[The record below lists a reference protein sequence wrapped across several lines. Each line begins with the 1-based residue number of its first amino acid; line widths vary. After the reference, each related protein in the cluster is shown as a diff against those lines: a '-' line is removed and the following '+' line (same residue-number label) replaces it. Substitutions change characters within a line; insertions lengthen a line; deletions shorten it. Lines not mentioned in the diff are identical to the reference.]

1 LLHRTSSAVEPI
13 QAAGKNARPLH
24 ARQFRG
30 NSFDAPSDARVNAT
44 TTERNQRRTNRQLP
58 DPCPMWIVQI
68 ALRRPY
74 TFLVMALLILL
85 ATPLAL
91 LNMATDI
98 FPEINIP
105 VVSVIWNYGGLSAQE
120 MGQRITA
127 VTERALTTTVS
138 DIEHIE
144 SQSLAGVAV
153 VKIFFQPSANIP
165 TAIAQV
171 VSISSAQLR
180 QLPPGL
186 TPPLIIKYSASS
198 VPVIQLG
205 LSDPTLSEQA
215 LFDAATNNL
224 RPKLVT
230 IPGAAVPWPYGGKF
244 RQISVDLDTEAL
256 LAKGLT
262 PLDVVNAVNTQN
274 LVLPSGTAKI
284 GDTEFNVAVKG
295 SPDTIAGLNDL
306 PVRTVNGATTYLREV
321 AHVRDGFQP
330 QTNVVRQDGQRGVL
344 LSILKNGGSSTLQI
358 VNDLRAMLPVAL
370 TSLPETLKVTP
381 LFDQSVFVKAAIS
394 GVVREALIAA
404 CLTAALILLFLGNWR
419 STCIIAVSIPLSIL
433 SSVLALWTL
442 GETINIMTLGG
453 LALAVGILV
462 DDATVTI
469 ENIERHIH
477 QGTDLHEAILTGA
490 GEIAVP
496 ALVST
501 LCICIVFVPM
511 FFLTGVAHFLFVPL
525 AEAVVFAML
534 ASYVLSRTLVPT
546 LVMLL
551 MDRAHAP
558 AADAPPGALRRVYLR
573 FDAAFER
580 MRGGYVLILSQLLT
594 RRGRFGGFFVAFCA
608 LSCLLY
614 PFLGRDFF
622 PRVDAGL
629 IRLHVRAPTGT
640 RIEETAR
647 LADRVDSAIREI
659 IPPAELDTILDNIGL
674 PYSGINLSYSNGG
687 TIGTLD
693 SEIQVALKPDHGPT
707 NDYVRQLRA
716 ELPRRFPGVEFF
728 FQPADIVT
736 QILNFGLPSAIDVQ
750 ISGNA
755 LAANYAVAGKLLAE
769 VRQIPGAV
777 DARIQQRLDEPGVS
791 LQIDRTKVQQLGLSA
806 ADVANNVLLSLSGS
820 TQTQPAFWL
829 NPANGIV
836 YNIAVQSPQ
845 YRVDSVDAL
854 LRTPVN
860 AAGGSG
866 TTQLL
871 GNLVKL
877 DPERQLA
884 VVSHYDIS
892 PVVDLYLSVD
902 GTDLGTVAAAVQ
914 DLVDKHR
921 AELPRGSHIT
931 VRGQVKTMQTS
942 FIGLGIGLVMAIV
955 LVYLLIVVN
964 FQSWVDP
971 FIIITAL
978 PAALAGIAWMLLI
991 TGTTLSVPALTGAIM
1006 TMGVATAN
1014 SILMVSF
1021 ARQRLQAGRPP
1032 LSAALEAGAT
1042 RLRPVLMTALAMI
1055 VGMIP
1060 MALGM
1065 GEGAEQ
1071 NAPLGRATIGGLLFA
1086 TVSTLFFVPVV
1097 FASIHQRLA
1106 RKAAR
1111 HPAGS
1116 VPPTGLQ
1123 GSTAHV

>member
-1 LLHRTSSAVEPI
+1 
-13 QAAGKNARPLH
+13 
-24 ARQFRG
+24 
-30 NSFDAPSDARVNAT
+30 
-44 TTERNQRRTNRQLP
+44 
-58 DPCPMWIVQI
+58 MWIVQI

-105 VVSVIWNYGGLSAQE
+105 VVSVIWNYAGLSAQE
-120 MGQRITA
+120 LGQRITA
-127 VTERALTTTVS
+127 TTERSLTTTVS

-144 SQSLAGVAV
+144 SQSLNGIAV
-153 VKIFFQPSANIP
+153 VKIFFQPTANIQ

-171 VSISSAQLR
+171 VAISQAQLR
-180 QLPPGL
+180 QLPPGI
-186 TPPLIIKYSASS
+186 TPPLIIKFSASS

-230 IPGAAVPWPYGGKF
+230 IPGVAIPFPYGGKF
-244 RQISVDLDTEAL
+244 RQISVDLDTDAL
-256 LAKGLT
+256 LAKGMT
-262 PLDVVNAVNTQN
+262 PTDVVNAVNTQN
-274 LVLPSGTAKI
+274 LILPSGTAKI
-284 GDTEFNVAVKG
+284 GSTEFAVAVKG

-306 PVRTVNGATTYLREV
+306 PVRSVNGATTYLREV
-321 AHVRDGFQP
+321 AHVRDGFSP
-330 QTNVVRQDGQRGVL
+330 QTNIVRQDGQRGVL
-344 LSILKNGGSSTLQI
+344 LSVLKNGGSSTLQI
-358 VNDLRAMLPVAL
+358 VSDLRAMLPIAL
-370 TSLPETLKVTP
+370 ASLPETLKLTP
-381 LFDQSVFVKAAIS
+381 LFDQSLFVKAAIS

-433 SSVLALWTL
+433 SSILALWAM

-477 QGTDLHEAILTGA
+477 QGADLHEAILTGA

-511 FFLTGVAHFLFVPL
+511 FFLTGVAHYLFIPL
-525 AEAVVFAML
+525 AEAVVFAMM

-551 MDRAHAP
+551 MDRAHATDP
-558 AADAPPGALRRVYLR
+558 AATPSLLQRVYRR

-594 RRGRFGGFFVAFCA
+594 RRARFAGLFMSFCA
-608 LSCLLY
+608 ASLLLY

-647 LADRVDSAIREI
+647 LADRIDAAIRETI
-659 IPPAELDTILDNIGL
+659 PAEELATILDNIGL

-707 NDYVRQLRA
+707 NGYVERLRA
-716 ELPRRFPGVEFF
+716 ELPQRFPGVEFF

-736 QILNFGLPSAIDVQ
+736 QILNFGLPAAIDVQ
-750 ISGNA
+750 LSG
-755 LAANYAVAGKLLAE
+755 AAMTANFAIASKILAE
-769 VRQIPGAV
+769 VRKVPGAV
-777 DARIQQRLDEPGVS
+777 DAHIQQRLDEPAIS

-806 ADVANNVLLSLSGS
+806 SDVANNVLLSLSGS
-820 TQTQPAFWL
+820 MQTQPAFWL
-829 NPANGIV
+829 NPTNGIS
-836 YNIAVQSPQ
+836 YAISVQSPQ
-845 YRVDSVDAL
+845 YRVDSVDAV

-860 AAGGSG
+860 ANGRNAP
-866 TTQLL
+866 TQLL
-871 GNLVKL
+871 SNLVKVE
-877 DPERQLA
+877 PERQLA
-884 VVSHYDIS
+884 VVSHYDIA
-892 PVVDLYLSVD
+892 PVVDLYISVD
-902 GTDLGTVAAAVQ
+902 GSDLGSVAAEVTR
-914 DLVDKHR
+914 LVDAHR
-921 AELPRGSHIT
+921 GELPRGSQIKI
-931 VRGQVKTMQTS
+931 RGQVRTMETS
-942 FIGLGIGLVMAIV
+942 FIGLGIGLVMAVV

-978 PAALAGIAWMLLI
+978 PAALAGIAWMLLV

-1014 SILMVSF
+1014 SILMVAF
-1021 ARQRLQAGRPP
+1021 ARQRLHEGRPP

-1060 MALGM
+1060 MALGL

-1106 RKAAR
+1106 RKAALR
-1111 HPAGS
+1111 TARGLPPAGM
-1116 VPPTGLQ
+1116 Q

>member
-1 LLHRTSSAVEPI
+1 
-13 QAAGKNARPLH
+13 
-24 ARQFRG
+24 
-30 NSFDAPSDARVNAT
+30 
-44 TTERNQRRTNRQLP
+44 
-58 DPCPMWIVQI
+58 MWIVQI

-105 VVSVIWNYGGLSAQE
+105 VVSVIWNYAGLSAQE
-120 MGQRITA
+120 LGQRITA
-127 VTERALTTTVS
+127 TTERSLTTTVS

-144 SQSLAGVAV
+144 SQSLNGIAV
-153 VKIFFQPSANIP
+153 VKIFFQPTANIQ

-171 VSISSAQLR
+171 VAISQAQLR
-180 QLPPGL
+180 QLPPGI
-186 TPPLIIKYSASS
+186 TPPLIIKFSASS

-230 IPGAAVPWPYGGKF
+230 IPGVAIPFPYGGKF
-244 RQISVDLDTEAL
+244 RQISVDLDTDAL
-256 LAKGLT
+256 LAKGMT
-262 PLDVVNAVNTQN
+262 PTDVVNAVNTQN
-274 LVLPSGTAKI
+274 LILPSGTAKI
-284 GDTEFNVAVKG
+284 GSTEFAVAVKG

-306 PVRTVNGATTYLREV
+306 PVRSVNGATTYLREV
-321 AHVRDGFQP
+321 AHVRDGFSP
-330 QTNVVRQDGQRGVL
+330 QTNIVRQDGQRGVL
-344 LSILKNGGSSTLQI
+344 LSVLKNGGSSTLQI
-358 VNDLRAMLPVAL
+358 VSDLRAMLPIAL
-370 TSLPETLKVTP
+370 ASLPETLKLTP
-381 LFDQSVFVKAAIS
+381 LFDQSLFVKAAIS

-433 SSVLALWTL
+433 SSILALWAL

-477 QGTDLHEAILTGA
+477 QGADLHEAILTGA

-511 FFLTGVAHFLFVPL
+511 FFLTGVAHYLFIPL
-525 AEAVVFAML
+525 AEAVVFAMM

-551 MDRAHAP
+551 MDRAHATDP
-558 AADAPPGALRRVYLR
+558 AATPSLLQRVYRR

-594 RRGRFGGFFVAFCA
+594 RRARFAGLFMSFCA
-608 LSCLLY
+608 ASLLLY

-647 LADRVDSAIREI
+647 LADRIDAAIRETI
-659 IPPAELDTILDNIGL
+659 PAEELATILDNIGL

-707 NDYVRQLRA
+707 NGYVERLRA
-716 ELPRRFPGVEFF
+716 ELPQRFPGVEFF

-736 QILNFGLPSAIDVQ
+736 QILNFGLPAAIDVQ
-750 ISGNA
+750 LSG
-755 LAANYAVAGKLLAE
+755 AAMTANFAIASKILAE
-769 VRQIPGAV
+769 VRKVPGAV
-777 DARIQQRLDEPGVS
+777 DAHIQQRLDEPAIS

-806 ADVANNVLLSLSGS
+806 SDVANNVLLSLSGS
-820 TQTQPAFWL
+820 MQTQPAFWL
-829 NPANGIV
+829 NPTNGIS
-836 YNIAVQSPQ
+836 YAISVQSPQ
-845 YRVDSVDAL
+845 YRVDSVDAV

-860 AAGGSG
+860 ANGRNAP
-866 TTQLL
+866 TQLL
-871 GNLVKL
+871 SNLVKVE
-877 DPERQLA
+877 PERQLA
-884 VVSHYDIS
+884 VVSHYDIA
-892 PVVDLYLSVD
+892 PVVDLYISVD
-902 GTDLGTVAAAVQ
+902 GSDLGSVAAEVTR
-914 DLVDKHR
+914 LVDAHR
-921 AELPRGSHIT
+921 GELPRGSQIKI
-931 VRGQVKTMQTS
+931 RGQVRTMETS
-942 FIGLGIGLVMAIV
+942 FIGLGIGLVMAVV

-978 PAALAGIAWMLLI
+978 PAALAGIAWMLLV

-1014 SILMVSF
+1014 SILMVAF
-1021 ARQRLQAGRPP
+1021 ARQRLHEGRPP

-1060 MALGM
+1060 MALGL

-1106 RKAAR
+1106 RKAALR
-1111 HPAGS
+1111 TARGLPPAGM
-1116 VPPTGLQ
+1116 Q